1 MKKSISLM
9 LLFCFAL
16 VLVFGGIF
24 TTNSCFAMTEDLF
37 EFTAKS
43 YVLMDFNSAEI
54 IFEKDSLEKL
64 PVASIIKLMT
74 IELTC
79 DEIEQGRLSLDD
91 IVVASENASGMGGSQ
106 VFIEAGGE
114 YSVGDLLKSVVVSS
128 ANDASVALAEKIAG
142 SEGSFV
148 SLMNKKA
155 REMGLKN
162 TNYCNATGLPA
173 SGQFSCAQ
181 DTAKLLKQVTSH
193 SIYHKYSTIWM
204 DTLSHPEG
212 RESELVN
219 TNKLIRYYEG
229 CDGGKT
235 GSTNE
240 AGYCLS
246 ATAKRGNMRLIAVVL
261 GSTTGKDR
269 FDETAQLLNYGFAN
283 FENKK
288 IVSAGIVLNEKAQVK
303 AGNVENVA
311 VYAKD
316 DLFVLTKK
324 RDDEVQ
330 IFTEIRFN
338 EVNAPIKKGDKVG
351 EIYVVKNGVVVGTS
365 DLISNEFAQKQTYY
379 NLLEKIVNNWR
390 VIN

>member
-1 MKKSISLM
+1 MKKIISLM
-9 LLFCFAL
+9 LFFCFILMFITSEISTANYCFAL
-16 VLVFGGIF
+16 
-24 TTNSCFAMTEDLF
+24 TEEF
-37 EFTAKS
+37 NNFTAKS
-43 YVLMDFNSAEI
+43 YILMDYNSGEI
-54 IFEKDSLEKL
+54 LYEKNILEKL

-79 DEIEQGRLSLDD
+79 EEIESGALNLDD
-91 IVVASENASGMGGSQ
+91 IVVVSVNASAMGGSQ

-114 YSVGDLLKSVVVSS
+114 YSVGDLLKSVIVSS

-142 SEGSFV
+142 SESSFV

-155 REMGLKN
+155 RELGLKN
-162 TNYCNATGLPA
+162 TYYCNSTGLPV
-173 SGQFSCAQ
+173 SGQFSCAE
-181 DTAKLLKQVTSH
+181 DTAKLLKKVS
-193 SIYHKYSTIWM
+193 SFEIYHKYSTIWM
-204 DTLSHPEG
+204 DNLSHPNG

-219 TNKLIRYYEG
+219 TNKMIRYYEG

-246 ATAKRGNMRLIAVVL
+246 ATAKRGNMRLICVVL
-261 GSTTGKDR
+261 GSITGKDR

-283 FENKK
+283 YENKK
-288 IVSAGIVLNEKAQVK
+288 IVSADVVLSERAEVK
-303 AGNVENVA
+303 AGNVENVSI
-311 VYAKD
+311 YAKD

-324 RDDEVQ
+324 RDDNVE

-338 EVNAPIKKGDKVG
+338 SVTAPIKKGDKVG
-351 EIYVVKNGVVVGTS
+351 EIYVIKNGVVVATS
-365 DLISNEFAQKQTYY
+365 DLVSNENVEKQSFF
-379 NLLEKIVNNWR
+379 NLIEKIVNNWQ